1 MSVSRSVRQRF
12 VFVLVIAGISS
23 MTSAPALAAPQT
35 PATAPAGA
43 GAVAPDPARTENP
56 QAYVVQTPGAGQRAG
71 WLDNLSLFAG
81 PDGSKQPQDLGI
93 NANMGIRFA
102 GNLGFPIFEKAGVGA
117 QVGAAVNLSD
127 AAVHVLDQV
136 EGTSRRTQTYLT
148 LGVFQRT
155 SQWNWALGYDQLFQQ
170 YYDNFKLAQWRG
182 QVGYAVTARNEV
194 GAWFAKSAK
203 GDDGEMAGTPVRLD
217 PISQINGYTRITWTN
232 LAQTAV
238 WVGMASHHHNVVW
251 VFEDNSKDDHVLVYG
266 ADLYVPL
273 SDRFALLGAA
283 NFLTPTA
290 TGTVDAYLGV
300 VFYPGRGAFRA
311 VRNNF
316 APLQTVANNPSFS
329 VNLKR

>member
-1 MSVSRSVRQRF
+1 MTASRTVRRRL
-12 VFVLVIAGISS
+12 VFVLAIAGVF
-23 MTSAPALAAPQT
+23 SASTLPALAAPQSS
-35 PATAPAGA
+35 APAPGGPGA
-43 GAVAPDPARTENP
+43 ASDPARTEGP
-56 QAYVVQTPGAGQRAG
+56 QSYVVQTPGAGQTGR
-71 WLDNLSLFAG
+71 WFDNLSLFVG

-93 NANMGIRFA
+93 NANMGIRFS
-102 GNLGFPIFEKAGVGA
+102 GNIGFPLLERAGIGA
-117 QVGAAVNLSD
+117 QIGAALNLSD

-148 LGVFQRT
+148 LGVFQRA
-155 SQWNWALGYDQLFQQ
+155 SEKWNWAVAYDVLVQQ
-170 YYDNFKLAQWRG
+170 YYDDFKLAQWRG
-182 QVGYAVTARNEV
+182 QLGYAVTPRNEV
-194 GAWFAKSAK
+194 GLWVAKSAK
-203 GDDGEMAGTPVRLD
+203 GDDGLMADTPVRLD

-238 WVGMASHHHNVVW
+238 WVGMASHHNNVVW
-251 VFEDNSKDDHVLVYG
+251 VFPDNSKDDHVLVYG

-273 SDRFALLGAA
+273 NERFGLQGAA

-311 VRNNF
+311 VRNAF

-329 VNLKR
+329 VNLRR

>member
-1 MSVSRSVRQRF
+1 MSVSRSVRRRF
-12 VFVLVIAGISS
+12 VFVLVIAGMCSVS
-23 MTSAPALAAPQT
+23 TLPALAAPQT
-35 PATAPAGA
+35 PAPASAGA
-43 GAVAPDPARTENP
+43 ASSNATRTEDP
-56 QAYVVQTPGAGQRAG
+56 QSYTVQTPGTGQRAG
-71 WLDNLSLFAG
+71 WLDNLSLFVG

-102 GNLGFPIFEKAGVGA
+102 ANLGFPIAEKSAIGA
-117 QVGAAVNLSD
+117 QIGAALNLSD

-148 LGVFQRT
+148 FGVFQRT
-155 SQWNWALGYDQLFQQ
+155 SRDWNWALAYDALFQQ
-170 YYDNFKLAQWRG
+170 YYDDFTLGQWRG
-182 QVGYAVTARNEV
+182 QVGYAVTPRTEI

-203 GDDGEMAGTPVRLD
+203 SDDGEMAETPVRLE
-217 PISQINGYTRITWTN
+217 PISQINGYTRLTWTN

-251 VFEDNSKDDHVLVYG
+251 VFPDNSKDDYVLVYG

-273 SDRFALLGAA
+273 SERFALLGAA

-329 VNLKR
+329 VNLRR